1 MSAFLRS
8 MAGRVFALLLAGVAA
23 SATLTFVL
31 AVNERQHAL
40 ERQRTVRSAALVE
53 QLTLSLEGVPPEAR
67 AELLLSAQDAGISPA
82 AAEPADSAWDPDSP
96 LAAELEDRLGAQRQV
111 RATHP
116 SRDGCPRRRRFPGVP
131 EAGAPDPAALCRIVS
146 LSLDDGTPLLLAV
159 ASPREPVPEATPMLP
174 IFALVFAACI
184 LALAYAIARMATRPL
199 SELASAAV
207 RLGRNI
213 ESPPLPESGPAE
225 VRDAAVA
232 FNAMQARIRRDVQ
245 ERTYMLAAIT
255 HDLQTPLTRL
265 RLRLEK
271 VDSAELR
278 DKLVADLS
286 AMQGTI
292 REGLELARSADLR
305 EPLIPI
311 DFDSLLDSACAD
323 AQDAGQDVTLHGKT
337 GAAVLGA
344 PNALRRCLMNLLD
357 NAVKYGGFARVEAT
371 LEGARAIVR
380 IRDGGPGIPED
391 RLGAVLDPFFRLESS
406 RSRETGGTGL
416 GLTIARNIAE
426 RHGGTLALR
435 NLPEGGLEATLAIP
449 RSNGQAV

>member
-1 MSAFLRS
+1 MIAFLRS

-23 SATLTFVL
+23 SAALTFVL
-31 AVNERQHAL
+31 AENERHDVI

-53 QLTLSLEGVPPEAR
+53 QLTLSLEGVPAEAR
-67 AELLLSAQDAGISPA
+67 AELLLSAQDAGIAPA
-82 AAEPADSAWDPDSP
+82 RSEPPDSAWDPDST
-96 LAAELEDRLGAQRQV
+96 LAAELEDRLGTQSQIRV
-111 RATHP
+111 TRPTGE
-116 SRDGCPRRRRFPGVP
+116 GCPAGRRFRGMSESGVV
-131 EAGAPDPAALCRIVS
+131 CRIVS

-159 ASPREPVPEATPMLP
+159 AAPRELPLPGTPMLP
-174 IFALVFAACI
+174 VFALVFVACI

-199 SELASAAV
+199 RELARAAV

-225 VRDAAVA
+225 VHDAALA

-271 VDSAELR
+271 VDDEALR
-278 DKLVADLS
+278 EKLVADLS

-305 EPLIPI
+305 EALQPI
-311 DFDSLLDSACAD
+311 DFDSLIESVCTD
-323 AQDAGQDVTLHGKT
+323 AHDAGQDVTLGGTT

-344 PNALRRCLMNLLD
+344 PNALRRALVNLLD
-357 NAVKYGGFARVEAT
+357 NAVKYGRFARVET
-371 LEGARAIVR
+371 KLEGARAVVR

-391 RLGAVLDPFFRLESS
+391 QLGAVLDPFVRLETS

-426 RHGGTLALR
+426 RHGGELTLR

-449 RSNGQAV
+449 RSNR

>member
-1 MSAFLRS
+1 MIAFLRS

-23 SATLTFVL
+23 SALLTFAL
-31 AVNERQHAL
+31 ADNARQHAL
-40 ERQRTVRSAALVE
+40 EGQRTVRAAALVE
-53 QLTLSLEGVPPEAR
+53 QLTLALEGVPPEAR
-67 AELLLSAQDAGISPA
+67 AELLFAAQDAGIAPA
-82 AAEPADSAWDPDSP
+82 RTEPADSAWDPDSP
-96 LAAELEDRLGAQRQV
+96 LAAELEDRLGPMRQIRV
-111 RATHP
+111 TRP
-116 SRDGCPRRRRFPGVP
+116 LGEGCPSGRRFRAPPGR
-131 EAGAPDPAALCRIVS
+131 PAAPCRIVS
-146 LSLDDGTPLLLAV
+146 LSLEDGTPLLLAV
-159 ASPREPVPEATPMLP
+159 AAPREDAIAATPLLP
-174 IFALVFAACI
+174 IFALVFTACI
-184 LALAYAIARMATRPL
+184 LALAYAVARMATRPL
-199 SELASAAV
+199 RGLASAAV

-225 VRDAAVA
+225 VHDAAVA

-271 VDSAELR
+271 VGDEELR
-278 DKLVADLS
+278 GRLVADLN

-305 EPLIPI
+305 EALQPI
-311 DFDSLLDSACAD
+311 DFDSLLDSVCTD
-323 AQDAGQDVTLHGKT
+323 AQDAGQDVTLEGKT

-357 NAVKYGGFARVEAT
+357 NALKYGRLARVEAK
-371 LEGARAIVR
+371 LEGARAVVR
-380 IRDGGPGIPED
+380 IRDAGPGIPED
-391 RLGAVLDPFFRLESS
+391 QLAAVLDPFFRLESS

-426 RHGGTLALR
+426 RHGGTLTLR
-435 NLPEGGLEATLAIP
+435 NLPEGGLEATLALP
-449 RSNGQAV
+449 RSTGRPA

>member
-1 MSAFLRS
+1 MIAFLRS

-23 SATLTFVL
+23 SAALTFVL
-31 AVNERQHAL
+31 AENERHNVI

-53 QLTLSLEGVPPEAR
+53 QLTLSLEGVPAEAR
-67 AELLLSAQDAGISPA
+67 AELLFAAEGAGIAPA
-82 AAEPADSAWDPDSP
+82 RVEPPNAAWDPDSS
-96 LAAELEDRLGAQRQV
+96 LAAELEDRLGPQRQIRV
-111 RATHP
+111 TRP
-116 SRDGCPRRRRFPGVP
+116 LSEGCPAGRSRRRAPGPPV
-131 EAGAPDPAALCRIVS
+131 CRIVS

-159 ASPREPVPEATPMLP
+159 AAPRELPLPATPMLP
-174 IFALVFAACI
+174 AFALVFVACI

-199 SELASAAV
+199 RELARAAV

-225 VRDAAVA
+225 VHDAARA

-271 VDSAELR
+271 VEDETLR
-278 DKLVADLS
+278 EKLVADLS

-292 REGLELARSADLR
+292 REGLELARSTDLR
-305 EPLIPI
+305 EGLKPI
-311 DFDSLLDSACAD
+311 DFDSLIESVCAD
-323 AQDAGQDVTLHGKT
+323 AHDAGQDVTVAGAS

-344 PNALRRCLMNLLD
+344 PNALRRALVNLLD
-357 NAVKYGGFARVEAT
+357 NAVKYGRFARVET
-371 LEGARAIVR
+371 KLEGARAVVR

-391 RLGAVLDPFFRLESS
+391 QLGAVLDPFVRLETS

-426 RHGGTLALR
+426 RHGGTLTLR
-435 NLPEGGLEATLAIP
+435 SLPEGGLEATLAIP
-449 RSNGQAV
+449 RSDGRPG